1 MLTPGDM
8 AAIAAAGGV
17 GEMLGHFFDAEG
29 RPVETAVTRRIVT
42 PPFDTLRG
50 RRIVALAGGARKP
63 AAIRAVLAS
72 GLLAGLVTDERT
84 ARAIVEG
91 TEP

>member
-1 MLTPGDM
+1 
-8 AAIAAAGGV
+8 
-17 GEMLGHFFDAEG
+17 MLGHFFDARGG
-29 RPVETAVTRRIVT
+29 RVETEATRRILT
-42 PPFDTLRG
+42 QPIESLRG
-50 RRIVALAGGARKP
+50 RRIVALAGGAMKP

-91 TEP
+91 REAEAGAAPAAAP